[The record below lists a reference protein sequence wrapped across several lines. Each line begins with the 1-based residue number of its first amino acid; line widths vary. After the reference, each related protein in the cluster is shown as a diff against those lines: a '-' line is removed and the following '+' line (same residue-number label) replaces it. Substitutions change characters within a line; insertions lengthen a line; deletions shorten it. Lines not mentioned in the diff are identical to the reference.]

1 MITVGLAAV
10 TVEEVA
16 TRDKAEGMESD
27 VREGDEVG
35 DCDFSKGV
43 VAVIA
48 VSAGLES
55 VRASLRGLQI
65 SDYTLSHWA
74 NIPCQSIRVRILL

>member
-1 MITVGLAAV
+1 MTVGLAAV
-10 TVEEVA
+10 KVEEVA

-35 DCDFSKGV
+35 NCDFPEDEV
-43 VAVIA
+43 TVIA

-65 SDYTLSHWA
+65 SDYTWSHRA
-74 NIPCQSIRVRILL
+74 NIPRQSIRV